1 MPVLD
6 AEYEEKKTY
15 WHLHASL
22 VVEHEVCYVNDV
34 LCFRKENMSLTLS
47 FEMLDVYMYIYYEM
61 NGIWYH
67 DSSNQTLFHSVL
79 WLLWCLYSCGMQR
92 DKMFLSAMFVKNRH
106 FVSCCLKERCTV
118 LYHDW
123 QIIFSLSHKIQIHD
137 CVDPKMCSK
146 RINYK
151 YA

>member
-47 FEMLDVYMYIYYEM
+47 FEMLDVYMYIYTCITKWMVFDIMTHLIKRYFIRFYDYFDVYIHVVCKEIRCFFQRCSSKIDILYRVVWK
-61 NGIWYH
+61 NGAQCYIMI
-67 DSSNQTLFHSVL
+67 DRLFS
-79 WLLWCLYSCGMQR
+79 
-92 DKMFLSAMFVKNRH
+92 
-106 FVSCCLKERCTV
+106 
-118 LYHDW
+118 
-123 QIIFSLSHKIQIHD
+123 
-137 CVDPKMCSK
+137 P
-146 RINYK
+146 
-151 YA
+151 

>member
-47 FEMLDVYMYIYYEM
+47 FEMLDVYMYIWRILVLWYPK
-61 NGIWYH
+61 NGI
-67 DSSNQTLFHSVL
+67 D
-79 WLLWCLYSCGMQR
+79 
-92 DKMFLSAMFVKNRH
+92 
-106 FVSCCLKERCTV
+106 
-118 LYHDW
+118 
-123 QIIFSLSHKIQIHD
+123 ISLENFDRFTKWMVFDIMTHL
-137 CVDPKMCSK
+137 SK
-146 RINYK
+146 RYFIRFYDYFDVYIHVACKVIRCFFQRCSSKIDILYRVVWKNGAQCYIMIDRLFSP
-151 YA
+151 